1 MLLLFGSIAII
12 LFMLW
17 IIFGAL
23 ALMTNSELYLNL
35 SMIFV
40 ILGLLS
46 LIIIGS
52 YT

>member
-1 MLLLFGSIAII
+1 MLLLFGSISII
-12 LFMLW
+12 LFVLW

-23 ALMTNSELYLNL
+23 ALMTNNELCLDL
-35 SMIFV
+35 SIMFV

-46 LIIIGS
+46 LIITGS